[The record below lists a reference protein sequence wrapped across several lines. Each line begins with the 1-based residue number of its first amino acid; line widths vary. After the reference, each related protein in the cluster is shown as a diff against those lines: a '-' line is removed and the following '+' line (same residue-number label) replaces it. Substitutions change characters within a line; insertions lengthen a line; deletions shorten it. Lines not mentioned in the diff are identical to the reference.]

1 MSALCN
7 YELECW
13 QKNQLLLGVDEA
25 GRGPLAGPLVVCG
38 VILSPNCNY
47 DFFDDSK
54 KISEKKRFK
63 LLPLVYQNS
72 LVVDVEVVDV
82 LEIDSLN
89 IYQATKLAM
98 TRIIKRNVNADL
110 VITDAM
116 PIDDKRVLSLVKG
129 DQKSVS
135 VAAASIVAK
144 CVRDLLMD
152 ELNLKYPDY
161 QFSKHKGYPTKLHYE
176 LIKKYGITP
185 CHRRSYK
192 LIK

>member
-1 MSALCN
+1 MSALFN
-7 YELECW
+7 YELDCW
-13 QKNQLLLGVDEA
+13 SQNQLLLGIDEA

-38 VILSPNCNY
+38 VILKPNCNY
-47 DFFDDSK
+47 EFFDDSK
-54 KISEKKRFK
+54 KISEKKRLK

-72 LVVDVEVVDV
+72 LVVDIEVVDV
-82 LEIDSLN
+82 LDIDVLN
-89 IYQATKLAM
+89 IYQATKMAM
-98 TRIIKRNVNADL
+98 TRIINRHVNADL

-116 PIDDKRVLSLVKG
+116 PIEDQRVLSLVKG

-144 CVRDLLMD
+144 CIRDLLMF
-152 ELNLKYPDY
+152 ELDIKYPGY
-161 QFSKHKGYPTKLHYE
+161 QFAKHKGYPTKLHYE

-185 CHRRSYK
+185 CHRKSYK